1 MLKELFTL
9 LFLLLYINPVNSQL
23 EDNKFFFVG
32 HAYGSH
38 KVKDQNF
45 DPDLLHFINNQKD
58 KLFDR
63 IVLGGDVVYDCNDNI
78 EIDNLKRQL
87 DSHNIKFIIGNHDT
101 CSKML
106 ELANKEFGSLNSYEI
121 IKNTLVLYLNTSVT
135 SDEEVEELYNFI
147 KTNIE
152 NSSPQN
158 VIIFTHQL
166 IFSKSDFYV
175 RVNSRKYYEYG
186 NKLYDKVYESY
197 INSEIQFHF
206 VAGDIGAF
214 RYTPYSFYDAI
225 DNFRLYGVGIGNL
238 INQKGLLIDFTDD
251 IIVKFIDIK
260 TLEIEPKEKYLRY
273 KVQLYQFPKLIL
285 YYIKNYIIYILLPII
300 IFFTYKI
307 NKSLR

>member
-1 MLKELFTL
+1 MIFRL
-9 LFLLLYINPVNSQL
+9 NSVAL
-23 EDNKFFFVG
+23 TR
-32 HAYGSH
+32 
-38 KVKDQNF
+38 
-45 DPDLLHFINNQKD
+45 HFINNQKD

-186 NKLYDKVYESY
+186 K
-197 INSEIQFHF
+197 
-206 VAGDIGAF
+206 
-214 RYTPYSFYDAI
+214 
-225 DNFRLYGVGIGNL
+225 
-238 INQKGLLIDFTDD
+238 
-251 IIVKFIDIK
+251 
-260 TLEIEPKEKYLRY
+260 
-273 KVQLYQFPKLIL
+273 
-285 YYIKNYIIYILLPII
+285 
-300 IFFTYKI
+300 
-307 NKSLR
+307 